1 MKLALCRIVTAVS
14 VSLLQ
19 EQLTTAQRTLAD
31 ARSDV
36 DRVRE
41 ENSQLERTSN
51 EKSEEIQR
59 LANEL
64 QNSGH
69 HNEVRPQDIDSMN
82 ALLLNIYCIV
92 F

>member
-1 MKLALCRIVTAVS
+1 MSSLNFAQCRTVIEMFVY
-14 VSLLQ
+14 LIQ
-19 EQLTTAQRTLAD
+19 EQLAATQGTLAD
-31 ARSDV
+31 ARNET

-69 HNEVRPQDIDSMN
+69 HYEVRPQDID
-82 ALLLNIYCIV
+82 
-92 F
+92 